1 MSGRFSKKRYPRKVV
16 FKAMEEHGEDDEEPV
31 LKTPLTHMALDNLGD
46 CLNYMSDDPHVLKST
61 STNYKKRKVV
71 EHTKSTT
78 YRTREKPMI
87 GFGVPNAMST
97 IVREDIEVEGR
108 GPPYFYFENV
118 AYAPQGVWLTIRKE
132 LYDIEPEFVDSLHMC
147 AATRKRG
154 YIHNLPMEDRLQ
166 IPPIPPSTI
175 QEALPS
181 TKEWWPQWDDRTK
194 LNCIVTR
201 HASASDVQRINEE
214 LRNSGPDPPK
224 NIRENV
230 IRECRKRNLVWLG
243 KNTVDFLQP
252 VQIEAI
258 MGFPE
263 GHTRVACKI
272 TQYKCLG
279 NAFQVDTV
287 AYHLSV
293 LKKLFPKGIRVLSL
307 FSGIGGAEVALHR
320 LGIPLNFVVS
330 VENSKDCTRILKN
343 WWRQSEQKGRLIHI
357 SDVKKVTSHKL
368 MQWMKEA
375 GRFDLVHQ
383 HVTCGNV

>member
-1 MSGRFSKKRYPRKVV
+1 M
-16 FKAMEEHGEDDEEPV
+16 D
-31 LKTPLTHMALDNLGD
+31 
-46 CLNYMSDDPHVLKST
+46 
-61 STNYKKRKVV
+61 
-71 EHTKSTT
+71 
-78 YRTREKPMI
+78 
-87 GFGVPNAMST
+87 
-97 IVREDIEVEGR
+97 
-108 GPPYFYFENV
+108 
-118 AYAPQGVWLTIRKE
+118 
-132 LYDIEPEFVDSLHMC
+132 
-147 AATRKRG
+147 
-154 YIHNLPMEDRLQ
+154 DRLQ

-214 LRNSGPDPPK
+214 LRNSGPDHPK

-230 IRECRKRNLVWLG
+230 IRECKKRNLVWLG

-252 VQIEAI
+252 VQIVAI

-263 GHTRVACKI
+263 GHTRVACKT

-320 LGIPLNFVVS
+320 LGIPLNFVV
-330 VENSKDCTRILKN
+330 
-343 WWRQSEQKGRLIHI
+343 
-357 SDVKKVTSHKL
+357 
-368 MQWMKEA
+368 
-375 GRFDLVHQ
+375 
-383 HVTCGNV
+383 